1 MGNVTKHKT
10 EKWIVSR
17 DKDSSSAN
25 TLLDRAL
32 IDFAST
38 RKEKN
43 LKDLRGKISF
53 REDYD
58 HKSMR
63 K

>member
-1 MGNVTKHKT
+1 MGTVTKHKS
-10 EKWIVSR
+10 EKRIASR
-17 DKDSSSAN
+17 DQDCASDN

-32 IDFAST
+32 IDFASA
-38 RKEKN
+38 RKQKN

-58 HKSMR
+58 HKSLR
-63 K
+63 N